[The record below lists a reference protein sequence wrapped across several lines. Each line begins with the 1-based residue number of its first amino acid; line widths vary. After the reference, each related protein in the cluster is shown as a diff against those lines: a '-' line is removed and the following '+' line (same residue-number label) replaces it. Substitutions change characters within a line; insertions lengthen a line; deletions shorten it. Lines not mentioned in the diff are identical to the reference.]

1 MQSEN
6 KLLIPLAVIVA
17 GVLIGGA
24 VYFKGSTPA
33 PNNNGTASGNITIE
47 PVTSDDHI
55 LGNPNAEVVVI
66 TFSDIDCP
74 FCASFD
80 VTMRQIMETYGKDGR
95 VAWVYRHFPLDQLHP
110 DARVK
115 AESTECV
122 AALAGNDAF
131 WNYTNALFVTTNETV
146 AGLGDIAASVGVDK
160 SAFEACVAAGTY
172 KKNVADDVTDATT
185 AGGRGTPYSVI
196 IASDGT
202 KMSLNGAL
210 PYAQVEQTLK
220 TFLVE

>member
-6 KLLIPLAVIVA
+6 KFLIPLAVIVA
-17 GVLIGGA
+17 GALIGGA
-24 VYFKGSTPA
+24 VYFKGNAPA
-33 PNNNGTASGNITIE
+33 PSNNGTVPGNITIE

-55 LGNPNAEVVVI
+55 LGSPNAKVVVV

-74 FCASFD
+74 FCQSFD
-80 VTMRQIMETYGKDGR
+80 ATMRQIMDTYGKDGQ

-110 DARVK
+110 DARTK
-115 AESTECV
+115 AESSECV
-122 AALAGNDAF
+122 AALAGNEAF
-131 WNYTNALFVTTNETV
+131 WNYTNALFVSTNETV

-160 SAFEACVAAGTY
+160 AAFEACVAAGTY
-172 KKNVADDVTDATT
+172 KKNVSDDVTDATT
-185 AGGRGTPYSVI
+185 AGGRGTPYSVV

-202 KMSLNGAL
+202 KTPLNGAL
-210 PYAQVEQTLK
+210 PYAQVEETIK

>member
-17 GVLIGGA
+17 GALIGGA
-24 VYFKGSTPA
+24 VYFKGGASA
-33 PNNNGTASGNITIE
+33 PQDNGTVPDDIIIE
-47 PVTSDDHI
+47 PLSSDDHV
-55 LGNPNAEVVVI
+55 LGSPNAKVVVI

-74 FCASFD
+74 FCANFD
-80 VTMRQIMETYGKDGR
+80 VTMRQIMDTYGKDGQ

-110 DARVK
+110 DARTK

-122 AALAGNDAF
+122 AALAGNEAF
-131 WNYTNALFVTTNETV
+131 WSYLDLLFTTTNETV

-160 SAFEACVAAGTY
+160 AAFESCVTAGTY
-172 KKNVADDVTDATT
+172 EKNVADDVAAATT

-202 KMSLNGAL
+202 KMPLNGAL

-220 TFLVE
+220 TLLVE